1 MTPSRRSTA
10 GVSGLVRKLAGLT
23 VLAAAALPM
32 GSWATIV
39 SGSVST
45 PGANFVKLAVPLS
58 NQTYSSNC
66 AANTVGAD
74 CFQSPNLFGFD
85 ESQNVSV
92 TGSALQVSDIGG
104 GVAGSLAVGT
114 TVASHYIF
122 FDPLRGSTNVVGTIN
137 FDAAILALIYVT
149 ADLTA
154 SDYLANT
161 GVNYLSPTLR
171 GLEAGDAV
179 SFSGNQVSFNTTAG
193 TPGDYVR
200 VLTAF
205 SPGAVPEPGSLA
217 LAGLALAG
225 LATLRRRA

>member
-1 MTPSRRSTA
+1 MTPFRRSTA
-10 GVSGLVRKLAGLT
+10 GVSGLFRRLAGIT
-23 VLAAAALPM
+23 ALAAAALPM
-32 GSWATIV
+32 GSGATII

-45 PGANFVKLAVPLS
+45 VGPAFVKLAAPL
-58 NQTYSSNC
+58 NNLAYSTNC

-85 ESQNVSV
+85 ESQNVTV
-92 TGSALQVSDIGG
+92 AGTALQVSDIGG
-104 GVAGSLAVGT
+104 GLAGTLAVGT
-114 TVASHYIF
+114 TVASHYVF
-122 FDPLRGSTNVVGTIN
+122 FDPQSSSSVAGTIT
-137 FDAAILALIYVT
+137 FDSAILALIYVT
-149 ADLTA
+149 QQLTN

-171 GLEAGDAV
+171 GLEPGDSV
-179 SFSGNQVSFNTTAG
+179 TFSGNTVTFSTNAG

-200 VLTAF
+200 VLTAY

-225 LATLRRRA
+225 LAALRRRA